1 MTSNEN
7 QLCKIPLKYRLGE
20 LTLGSAA
27 FRLIVVEQDF
37 LTSEPVE
44 DVPAFPDNSALA
56 EAVGWFFPSLPVK
69 GRMPRLALVDG
80 KIRYVAKQYKRFFV
94 DLGLDAETYLKKF
107 SSKTRATLRRKVR
120 KFGEL
125 SGGTID
131 WREYRSPEELAVF
144 HGLARRLSMK
154 TYQERLLDAGLPESE
169 GFRRKMMAD
178 AERGEVRAYLLFR
191 SGEPVAYLYTP
202 VRNGVFD
209 YAFLGY
215 DPELARWSPG
225 TVLQWLVLE
234 SLFAEG
240 GHRLFDFS
248 TGQGAHKQLF
258 STGSQ
263 DCADVFFFSRT
274 TRNLVLVPAH
284 GALDTFSDL
293 LAKGLDK
300 LGLKKRIK
308 KFIRSAGGDS
318 SAPSNRK

>member
-1 MTSNEN
+1 M
-7 QLCKIPLKYRLGE
+7 
-20 LTLGSAA
+20 
-27 FRLIVVEQDF
+27 VVEQDF
-37 LTSEPVE
+37 QPSGPARDLQGLPDLPALEGAAGWFLPSFPVE
-44 DVPAFPDNSALA
+44 
-56 EAVGWFFPSLPVK
+56 

-94 DLGLDAETYLKKF
+94 DLSMDAETYLKKF

-131 WREYRSPEELAVF
+131 RREYRSPQELATF
-144 HGLARRLSMK
+144 HDLARQLSQK

-169 GFRRKMMAD
+169 GFKRQMIAA
-178 AERGEVRAYLLFR
+178 AERGEVRAYLLFC
-191 SGEPVAYLYTP
+191 EEKPVAYLYTP

-209 YAFLGY
+209 YAYLGY

-248 TGQGAHKQLF
+248 GGQGAHKQLF

-263 DCADVFFFSRT
+263 DCADVYFFSRT
-274 TRNLVLVPAH
+274 PRNLVLVPAH
-284 GALDTFSDL
+284 GGLDAASDL
-293 LAKGLDK
+293 LAAGLDR

-308 KFIRSAGGDS
+308 KFIRSAGAG
-318 SAPSNRK
+318 